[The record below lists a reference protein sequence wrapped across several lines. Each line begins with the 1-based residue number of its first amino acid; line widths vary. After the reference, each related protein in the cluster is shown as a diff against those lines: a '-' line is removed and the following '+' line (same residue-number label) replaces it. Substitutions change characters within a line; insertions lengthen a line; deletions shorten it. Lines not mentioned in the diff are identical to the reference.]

1 MTKLD
6 TIKRLLQRLSEIA
19 DWRFA
24 VGVRIRFANPTLLYR
39 TYPRAWIDYYD
50 KEGLVFIDPTVGW
63 AIANT
68 GICDWSDLVAQD
80 KGNVFGRAAEHGLKF
95 GKAVSIGESN
105 ARTFGF
111 FSHALR
117 EIEQSEI
124 KEARDVLEQIHQA
137 TEGIEALSDQ
147 ELSSL
152 RALNYSLRRD

>member
-39 TYPRAWIDYYD
+39 TYPQVWIDYYD
-50 KEGLVFIDPTVGW
+50 QEGLVFIDPTVGW

-68 GICDWSDLVAQD
+68 GICDWSDLIEQD
-80 KGNVFGRAAEHGLKF
+80 PGNVFGRAVKYGLKY

-111 FSHALR
+111 FPMLR
-117 EIEQSEI
+117 G
-124 KEARDVLEQIHQA
+124 R
-137 TEGIEALSDQ
+137 LSKAKSKRH
-147 ELSSL
+147 EMCWNSCTKPPK
-152 RALNYSLRRD
+152 A

>member
-39 TYPRAWIDYYD
+39 TYPQVWIDYYD
-50 KEGLVFIDPTVGW
+50 QEGLVFIDPTVGW

-68 GICDWSDLVAQD
+68 GICDWSDLIEQD
-80 KGNVFGRAAEHGLKF
+80 PGNVFGRAVKYGLKY

-111 FSHALR
+111 FSHAAR
-117 EIEQSEI
+117 KIEQSEI
-124 KEARDVLEQIHQA
+124 EEARDVLEQLHQA

-147 ELSSL
+147 ELSAL

>member
-39 TYPRAWIDYYD
+39 TYPQAWLDYYD
-50 KEGLVFIDPTVGW
+50 KEGLVFMDPTVGW
-63 AIANT
+63 AMSNT
-68 GICDWSDLVAQD
+68 GICDWSDLIEQD
-80 KGNVFGRAAEHGLKF
+80 SGNIFGQAVEYGLKF

-105 ARTFGF
+105 ARTIGF

-117 EIEQSEI
+117 KIEQSEI
-124 KEARDVLEQIHQA
+124 EEAQLVLEQIHQA